1 MTTAEFNDCVKEYAD
16 GMYRF
21 ALKSSGN
28 EEDAKDIVQQSFTI
42 LWEHR
47 ESVESSKAKS
57 YLFTLVYRKNVDV
70 FRVSSRQQLME
81 VLPEK
86 ASEIVLQAGL
96 KKSIEQALMKLN
108 VESRNLVLLKDME
121 GYSYDEIARLTGL
134 SLSQVKVYLFRAR
147 KELQKSLEI
156 YKYHY

>member
-28 EEDAKDIVQQSFTI
+28 EEDARDIVQHAFTV
-42 LWEHR
+42 LWENR
-47 ESVESSKAKS
+47 EAVDITKAKS
-57 YLFTLVYRKNVDV
+57 YLFTLVYRKSVDR
-70 FRVSSRQQLME
+70 FRAAGRQKLMD

-86 ASEIVLQAGL
+86 GSEVIFQAGL
-96 KKSIEQALMKLN
+96 KKSIEKALMSLSA
-108 VESRNLVLLKDME
+108 ESRNLVLLKDME
-121 GYSYDEIARLTGL
+121 GYSYEEITRLTGL

>member
-28 EEDAKDIVQQSFTI
+28 EEDARDIVQHAFTV
-42 LWEHR
+42 LWENR
-47 ESVESSKAKS
+47 ESVDITKAKS
-57 YLFTLVYRKNVDV
+57 YLFTLVYRKSVDR
-70 FRVSSRQQLME
+70 FRTAGRQKLMD

-86 ASEIVLQAGL
+86 GSEVIFQAGL
-96 KKSIEQALMKLN
+96 KKSIEKALMNLSA
-108 VESRNLVLLKDME
+108 ESRNLVLLKDME

>member
-1 MTTAEFNDCVKEYAD
+1 MTTAEFNDCVKEYAN

-28 EEDAKDIVQQSFTI
+28 EEDAKDIVQQSFAV

-47 ESVESSKAKS
+47 EDVTFSKAKS

-70 FRVSSRQQLME
+70 FRASGRQKFME
-81 VLPEK
+81 VLPERG
-86 ASEIVLQAGL
+86 SEIVFQAGL
-96 KKSIEQALMKLN
+96 KKSIEKALMSLSP
-108 VESRNLVLLKDME
+108 ESRNLVLLKDME